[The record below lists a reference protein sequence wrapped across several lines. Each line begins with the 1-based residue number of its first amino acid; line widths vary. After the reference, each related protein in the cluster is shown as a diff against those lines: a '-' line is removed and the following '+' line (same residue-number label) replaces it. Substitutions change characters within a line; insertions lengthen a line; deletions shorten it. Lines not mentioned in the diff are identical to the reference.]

1 MTVDE
6 DDSNYLTLAEV
17 ATALDAVTDADF
29 RRLRKQSQFMAL
41 SVPGMSDNDLLGE
54 AYVRLLAGERRW
66 RHGVDAGATIYMI
79 MLSIAKDT
87 RDKAKDAPIDRFA
100 VVSDGTEDDDE
111 DGTPQLTVNA
121 IAPGTPETIAGI
133 NEIFEMLNNVV
144 DGDAEEAVLLSW
156 MEGLSAKEAAQGAG
170 IDMKDYDAARKRLER
185 KVAGIQG
192 ATGAM
197 R

>member
-29 RRLRKQSQFMAL
+29 RRLMKHSAFMAL
-41 SVPGMSDNDLLGE
+41 SVPGMSGNDLLHE
-54 AYVRLLAGERRW
+54 AVVRLLAGERRW
-66 RHGVDAGATIYMI
+66 RHGVDAGATIYKI

-87 RDKAKDAPIDRFA
+87 RDQAKNAPIDRFA
-100 VVSDGTEDDDE
+100 AVSDGTEDDDE
-111 DGTPQLTVNA
+111 DGAPQRTVNA

-133 NEIFEMLNNVV
+133 NEIFEMLNKVV

-156 MEGLSAKEAAQGAG
+156 VEGLSAKEAAQGAG

-185 KVAGIQG
+185 KVAGIQS